1 MNSDIQQE
9 ISITLT
15 DHFLENGILQVGFEA
30 RPFFSFLRDLGKA
43 ELVVAERLF
52 EATYRKENAYLLC
65 MDLKDLC
72 QRLGMNAGANLRLMR
87 KRTDLRRIYI
97 ELPQSLGRVKEAIGD
112 LFQMDVGPRL
122 DQKYQ
127 PTPLN
132 SLNQLLDG
140 LTNQLEAHSVSRIEV
155 VRGLKEYIL
164 QGHLEGSELLGLQGL
179 DDIEHFPHQTRVV
192 RKVLFECR
200 GRALLA
206 DEVGLGKTIEAG
218 MILRE
223 YFLRGQ
229 LQSALILTPAS
240 LTLQWRQEMLSKFK
254 LDFTVVSDMESAG
267 EENLLIMS
275 LDTAKTKN
283 FRSILHKR
291 RFDMV
296 IVDEAHRLKNR
307 KTQNFQFVKGLT
319 SRFLLLLTATPIQN
333 DLNELYNIIYLVMPG
348 VLGTRHQFRRRF
360 INPAGDR
367 LPMNVP
373 VLRKSLS
380 KAMIR
385 SSRAQ
390 SRLDLPQRRVVL
402 RAVDPLPEELE
413 IYHSLGSLL
422 RRYYPRSADPG
433 SMLNPLTLMLLQKL
447 ACSSPQALSSSLE
460 GLLSRG
466 DMPTDIGQLLISI
479 QVLCEGA
486 KKSRKFREL
495 EELIRDRAQ
504 DEKILIFTQFRGTQE
519 ALREMIEG
527 LGFETALFH
536 GEMSSKKKSAAV
548 ERFRNKVPILIST
561 DSGAEGWNLQFAR
574 ILVNF
579 DLPWNPMKVEQR
591 IGRVHRLGQ
600 TREVL
605 IINLYLKGTIEEY
618 IIRLLGLK
626 IRLFERVVGELEMV
640 LGYMSHEYRDFEA
653 LDRKIVDI
661 IVKYQSDEEMK
672 KGFEQLGEKFSEAG
686 ENYDKIRDYQ
696 HLAFGSDEI

>member
-1 MNSDIQQE
+1 MQSEIQQE
-9 ISITLT
+9 IQITLT
-15 DHFLENGILQVGFEA
+15 DHFLENGILQVSFEA

-52 EATYRKENAYLLC
+52 EATYRKENAFLLC
-65 MDLKDLC
+65 MELKDLC
-72 QRLGMNAGANLRLMR
+72 QKLGMDAGSSMRLIR

-97 ELPQSLGRVKEAIGD
+97 ELPISNGRVKEVMGE
-112 LFQMDVGPRL
+112 LFHMDTGP
-122 DQKYQ
+122 
-127 PTPLN
+127 
-132 SLNQLLDG
+132 
-140 LTNQLEAHSVSRIEV
+140 QLEQEYHPTQTETLEKMVLNLQKTPCKSSISAFEAIQA
-155 VRGLKEYIL
+155 LKEYAL
-164 QGHLEGSELLGLQGL
+164 QGFLESSELLGLQGL
-179 DDIEHFPHQTRVV
+179 NDIEHFPHQTRVV

-223 YFLRGQ
+223 YLLRGQ
-229 LQSALILTPAS
+229 LHNCLILTPAS
-240 LTLQWRQEMLSKFK
+240 LTLQWRQEMWSKFK
-254 LDFTVVSDMESAG
+254 IRFAIASTLEAARD
-267 EENLLIMS
+267 ENFLIMS
-275 LDTAKTKN
+275 LDTAKTN
-283 FRSILHKR
+283 TFRTSLHKR
-291 RFDMV
+291 RFDMI

-333 DLNELYNIIYLVMPG
+333 DLTELYNIIYLVMPG
-348 VLGTRHQFRRRF
+348 ILGTRQQFRRRF
-360 INPAGDR
+360 MNPAGDR

-373 VLRKSLS
+373 ILRKSLA

-402 RAVDPLPEELE
+402 REVEPLKEELN
-413 IYHSLGSLL
+413 IYHSLSALL
-422 RRYYPRSADPG
+422 QRYYPRTSDPG
-433 SMLNPLTLMLLQKL
+433 SLLNPLTLMLLQKL
-447 ACSSPQALSSSLE
+447 ACSSPQALAASLE
-460 GLLSRG
+460 GLLTRG
-466 DMPTDIGQLLISI
+466 DLPTDVYDLLSSI
-479 QVLCEGA
+479 QLLCEGA
-486 KKSRKFREL
+486 SKSRKFTEL
-495 EELIRDRAQ
+495 ADLLKNRATG
-504 DEKILIFTQFRGTQE
+504 EKVLIFTQFRGTQE
-519 ALREMIEG
+519 ALRRMIEG
-527 LGFETALFH
+527 MGIETALFH

-548 ERFRNKVPILIST
+548 ERFRGSAPVLLST

-605 IINLYLKGTIEEY
+605 IINLYLKRTIEEY
-618 IIRLLGLK
+618 IIRLLGQK

-640 LGYMSHEYRDFEA
+640 LGYMSHEYRDLEA
-653 LDRKIVDI
+653 LDRKIMDI
-661 IVKYQSDEEMK
+661 IVKYQSDEEMR
-672 KGFEQLGEKFSEAG
+672 KGFDELGERFSEAG
-686 ENYDKIRDYQ
+686 ENYDKIRDLQ
-696 HLAFGSDEI
+696 QQAFGLDEI